1 MIITID
7 GPAGAGK
14 STASKMLAG
23 RLGFQFLDTGAM
35 YRAVTYAAMKSNVPL
50 DDQDALAS
58 LAAEIQI
65 AFLDKRVL
73 INGRDVTEE
82 IRTPEVTNNVVAI
95 ADSPKVREEL
105 VRLQQEIAKHGNY
118 VCEGRDQGTV
128 VFPNSRCKFFLT
140 ASSEQRAIRRVE
152 QLTKAGLSAN
162 FDEIVAQQDLRDKQ
176 DYERPVGQLKK
187 ADDAIEIDTDH
198 KTIGEVVDELETI
211 ALLRM
216 KSAAEPAKDNDEIC
230 HSE

>member
-35 YRAVTYAAMKSNVPL
+35 YRAVTYSAMKKKVPL
-50 DDQDALAS
+50 TDQQALAAV
-58 LAAEIQI
+58 AAEIQI
-65 AFLDKRVL
+65 AFLAQHVL
-73 INGRDVTEE
+73 INGRDVTDE
-82 IRTPEVTNNVVAI
+82 IRMPDVTQNVAAI
-95 ADSPKVREEL
+95 ADSPAVREHL
-105 VRLQQEIAKHGNY
+105 VKLQREIAKNGNF
-118 VCEGRDQGTV
+118 VCEGRDQGTI
-128 VFPNSRCKFFLT
+128 VFPNSPCKFFLT
-140 ASSEQRAIRRVE
+140 ASAEQRAVRRME
-152 QLTKAGLSAN
+152 QLTKAGQTAD
-162 FDEIVAQQDLRDKQ
+162 FQDIVAQQNLRDQQ

-211 ALLRM
+211 ALLRI
-216 KSAAEPAKDNDEIC
+216 KTA
-230 HSE
+230 SEQAGLS